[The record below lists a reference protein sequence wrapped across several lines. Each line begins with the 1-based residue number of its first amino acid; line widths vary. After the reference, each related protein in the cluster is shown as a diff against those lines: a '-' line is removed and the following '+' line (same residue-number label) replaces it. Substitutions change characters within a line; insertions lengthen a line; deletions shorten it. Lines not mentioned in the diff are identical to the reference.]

1 VSVRRSPDPRYPGKP
16 WLAEVYSGGRRT
28 RRRFGTRAEASAFE
42 VDSKRRLVPR
52 GIEEA
57 VLKYLNDDVPRL
69 RESRQPKVHAKAI
82 REAIRGKT
90 FDDVPEVVTA
100 IKAGAA
106 GKSAATLNRRLALL
120 RRVCRLAEEWGWI
133 VRAPRIRLVPE
144 QPRETWLTAEQVEA
158 LAARMPRCGD
168 IVRLA
173 AYTGLRRRELLE
185 LTADSV
191 RGHTLAVATLKQRQ
205 RKIRMVPVPPRCHAL
220 LKGIPWRVTNQIL
233 RDEWEAARKAEGL
246 QAVRLHDIRHFYG
259 SLLAELGTPDRT
271 IMELMG
277 HTDPRMVARYSH
289 LRPEHLARVVEGL

>member
-1 VSVRRSPDPRYPGKP
+1 MM
-16 WLAEVYSGGRRT
+16 VYLR
-28 RRRFGTRAEASAFE
+28 
-42 VDSKRRLVPR
+42 
-52 GIEEA
+52 
-57 VLKYLNDDVPRL
+57 DDVPRL
-69 RESRQPKVHAKAI
+69 REPRQPAVHARAI
-82 REAIRGKT
+82 REAIRGRT

-144 QPRETWLTAEQVEA
+144 QPRETWLTADQVEA

-191 RGHTLAVATLKQRQ
+191 RGTTLAVATLKQRQ
-205 RKIRMVPVPPRCHAL
+205 RRIRMVPVPPRCHAL
-220 LKGIPWRVTNQIL
+220 LAGIPWPVTSQIL
-233 RDEWEAARKAEGL
+233 REEWEAARTAEKL
-246 QAVRLHDIRHFYG
+246 EVVRFHDLRHHFG
-259 SLLAELGTPDRT
+259 SRLAELGVPDRT